1 MQFNKN
7 TSSGRTNIIA
17 IIIKSLIGLIVIL
30 GLVFFINKV
39 DFPAP
44 KKEIEKI
51 IQMKIL
57 KLLNKKNLSIVIFS
71 LFSFSSFAE
80 DKPVDIWNIEKQ
92 ETENISEENL
102 STESKQ
108 VVSESSVYKMQS
120 DKNEDSIK
128 LDQELTSKTIK
139 IAGIYDPQEYGLD
152 INMWSN
158 SDGST
163 LKKLFNN
170 IDKYELSKDAS
181 EILNI
186 SLLTNAY
193 YPNQNIT
200 DQEFLNFKT
209 KWLIKNSNLDLIEEY
224 LIKNQVTNLHPELM
238 RYMVDRYLS
247 QSDVKKSCEIFSKIK
262 EPLEDEYLSKFNLY
276 CLINY
281 GKNEEAQL
289 ILDLKKELGFSDE
302 YFENKIN
309 YLLGYI
315 DELNKEISENSIL
328 DFHLAHRT
336 NPEFTFEPNKD
347 TPKLIWKYLSSSN
360 LLYKIQDVEISDI
373 EKISTIEK
381 ATHDKIYSEEE
392 LFEFYKRFQFNINQ
406 LLNTKESYKS
416 LSSIEGKALVYQRL
430 LLTEEPKLKLELM
443 KILKD
448 IFKSEGI
455 EDAFDEELRKY
466 LKQIDETDVPSNFTT
481 FYNQYIKSDEIIN
494 RRIKYNNKIL
504 HQSKLVNYFNG
515 DYAKSKIE
523 EDLDKFLK
531 KIKKDK
537 EYFLSKKDII
547 FLEALK
553 SDGIEISKK
562 YENLYK
568 VNKSEMPSDI
578 QKMLDN
584 KEIGAALL
592 RVIEVIGP
600 EKIEDIDDDTV
611 YFIINT
617 LNQLNTDSIRNKLL
631 LKVLPL
637 KV

>member
-1 MQFNKN
+1 
-7 TSSGRTNIIA
+7 
-17 IIIKSLIGLIVIL
+17 
-30 GLVFFINKV
+30 
-39 DFPAP
+39 
-44 KKEIEKI
+44 
-51 IQMKIL
+51 MKIS

-71 LFSFSSFAE
+71 LISLSSFAE

-102 STESKQ
+102 SIENKQ
-108 VVSESSVYKMQS
+108 EVSESSIYKMQS

-128 LDQELTSKTIK
+128 LDQELKSKTIK
-139 IAGIYDPQEYGLD
+139 IAGLYDPQEYGLD

-200 DQEFLNFKT
+200 DQEFLKFKT
-209 KWLIKNSNLDLIEEY
+209 EWLIKNSNLDLIEEY

-309 YLLGYI
+309 YLFGYI
-315 DELNKEISENSIL
+315 DEANKEISENSIL

-336 NPEFTFEPNKD
+336 NHEFKFEPNKD

-360 LLYKIQDVEISDI
+360 LLYKIQDVEITDI

-381 ATHDKIYSEEE
+381 ATHDKNYSEEE

-455 EDAFDEELRKY
+455 EDAFDEELRKS

-481 FYNQYIKSDEIIN
+481 FYNQYLKSDEIIN
-494 RRIKYNNKIL
+494 KRIKYNNKIL

-537 EYFLSKKDII
+537 KYSLSKKDII

>member
-1 MQFNKN
+1 
-7 TSSGRTNIIA
+7 
-17 IIIKSLIGLIVIL
+17 
-30 GLVFFINKV
+30 
-39 DFPAP
+39 
-44 KKEIEKI
+44 
-51 IQMKIL
+51 MKIS

-71 LFSFSSFAE
+71 LISLSSFAE
-80 DKPVDIWNIEKQ
+80 DKPVDIWNLEKQ
-92 ETENISEENL
+92 ESETISEENL
-102 STESKQ
+102 SIENKQ
-108 VVSESSVYKMQS
+108 EVSESSIYKMQS

-139 IAGIYDPQEYGLD
+139 IAGLYDPQEYGLD

-200 DQEFLNFKT
+200 DQEFLKFKT
-209 KWLIKNSNLDLIEEY
+209 EWLIKNSNLDLIEEY

-309 YLLGYI
+309 YLFGYI
-315 DELNKEISENSIL
+315 DEANKEISENSIL

-336 NPEFTFEPNKD
+336 NPEFKFEPNKD

-360 LLYKIQDVEISDI
+360 LLYKIQDVEITDI

-381 ATHDKIYSEEE
+381 ATHDKNYSEEE

-455 EDAFDEELRKY
+455 EDAFDEELRKS

-494 RRIKYNNKIL
+494 KRIKYNNKIL

-537 EYFLSKKDII
+537 KYSLSKKDII

-592 RVIEVIGP
+592 RIIEVIGP

>member
-1 MQFNKN
+1 
-7 TSSGRTNIIA
+7 
-17 IIIKSLIGLIVIL
+17 
-30 GLVFFINKV
+30 
-39 DFPAP
+39 
-44 KKEIEKI
+44 
-51 IQMKIL
+51 MKIS
-57 KLLNKKNLSIVIFS
+57 KLLNKKNLSIIIFS
-71 LFSFSSFAE
+71 LISLSSFAE
-80 DKPVDIWNIEKQ
+80 DKPVDIWNLEKQ
-92 ETENISEENL
+92 EGETISEENL
-102 STESKQ
+102 SIENKQ
-108 VVSESSVYKMQS
+108 EVSESSIYKMQS

-139 IAGIYDPQEYGLD
+139 IAGLYDPQEYGLD

-200 DQEFLNFKT
+200 DQEFLKFKT

-309 YLLGYI
+309 YLFGYI
-315 DELNKEISENSIL
+315 DEANKEISENSIL

-360 LLYKIQDVEISDI
+360 LLYKIKDVEITDI

-381 ATHDKIYSEEE
+381 ATHDKNYSEEE

-455 EDAFDEELRKY
+455 EDAFDEELRKS

-494 RRIKYNNKIL
+494 KRIKYNNKIL

-537 EYFLSKKDII
+537 KYSLSKKDII

-578 QKMLDN
+578 QKMVDN

-592 RVIEVIGP
+592 RIIEVIGP

>member
-1 MQFNKN
+1 
-7 TSSGRTNIIA
+7 
-17 IIIKSLIGLIVIL
+17 
-30 GLVFFINKV
+30 
-39 DFPAP
+39 
-44 KKEIEKI
+44 
-51 IQMKIL
+51 MKIL
-57 KLLNKKNLSIVIFS
+57 KLLNKKNLSIIIFS

-102 STESKQ
+102 SIENKQ

-139 IAGIYDPQEYGLD
+139 IAGLYDPQEYGLD

-200 DQEFLNFKT
+200 DQEFLKFKT

-224 LIKNQVTNLHPELM
+224 LIKNQVTNIHPELM

-262 EPLEDEYLSKFNLY
+262 EPLKDEYLSKFNLY

-309 YLLGYI
+309 YLFGYI
-315 DELNKEISENSIL
+315 DEANKEISENSIL

-336 NPEFTFEPNKD
+336 NPEFKFEPNKD

-360 LLYKIQDVEISDI
+360 LLYKIQDVEITDI

-381 ATHDKIYSEEE
+381 ATHDKNYSEEE

-455 EDAFDEELRKY
+455 EDAFDEELRKS

-481 FYNQYIKSDEIIN
+481 FYNQYLKSDEIVN
-494 RRIKYNNKIL
+494 KRIKYNNKIL
-504 HQSKLVNYFNG
+504 HQSKLINYFNG

-537 EYFLSKKDII
+537 KYSLSKKDII

-592 RVIEVIGP
+592 RIIEVIGP

>member
-1 MQFNKN
+1 
-7 TSSGRTNIIA
+7 
-17 IIIKSLIGLIVIL
+17 
-30 GLVFFINKV
+30 
-39 DFPAP
+39 
-44 KKEIEKI
+44 
-51 IQMKIL
+51 MKIS

-71 LFSFSSFAE
+71 LISLSSFAE
-80 DKPVDIWNIEKQ
+80 DKPVDIWNLEKQ
-92 ETENISEENL
+92 EPETVSEENL
-102 STESKQ
+102 SIENKQ
-108 VVSESSVYKMQS
+108 EVSESSIYKMQS

-139 IAGIYDPQEYGLD
+139 IAGLYDPQEYGLD

-200 DQEFLNFKT
+200 DQEFLKFKT
-209 KWLIKNSNLDLIEEY
+209 EWLIKNSNLDLIEEY

-309 YLLGYI
+309 YLFGYI
-315 DELNKEISENSIL
+315 DEANKEISENSIL

-360 LLYKIQDVEISDI
+360 LLYKIQDVEITDI

-381 ATHDKIYSEEE
+381 ATHDKNYSEEE

-455 EDAFDEELRKY
+455 EDAFDEELRKS

-481 FYNQYIKSDEIIN
+481 FYNQYLKSDEIIN
-494 RRIKYNNKIL
+494 KRIKYNNKIL

-537 EYFLSKKDII
+537 KYSLSKKDII

-592 RVIEVIGP
+592 RIIEVIGP

>member
-1 MQFNKN
+1 
-7 TSSGRTNIIA
+7 
-17 IIIKSLIGLIVIL
+17 
-30 GLVFFINKV
+30 
-39 DFPAP
+39 
-44 KKEIEKI
+44 
-51 IQMKIL
+51 MKIS

-71 LFSFSSFAE
+71 LISLSSFAE
-80 DKPVDIWNIEKQ
+80 DKPVDIWNLEKQ
-92 ETENISEENL
+92 EAETISEENL
-102 STESKQ
+102 SIENKQ
-108 VVSESSVYKMQS
+108 EVSESSIYKMQS

-139 IAGIYDPQEYGLD
+139 IAGLYDPQEYGLD

-200 DQEFLNFKT
+200 DQEFLKFKT

-224 LIKNQVTNLHPELM
+224 LIKNQVTNIHPELM

-309 YLLGYI
+309 YLFGYI
-315 DELNKEISENSIL
+315 DEANKEISENSIL

-336 NPEFTFEPNKD
+336 NPEFKFEPNKD

-360 LLYKIQDVEISDI
+360 LLYKIQDVEITDI

-381 ATHDKIYSEEE
+381 ATHDKNYSEEE
-392 LFEFYKRFQFNINQ
+392 LFEFYKRFQFSINQ

-455 EDAFDEELRKY
+455 GDAFDEELRKS

-481 FYNQYIKSDEIIN
+481 FYNQHIKSDEIIN
-494 RRIKYNNKIL
+494 KRIKYNNKIL

-537 EYFLSKKDII
+537 KYSLSKKDII

-578 QKMLDN
+578 QKMVDN
-584 KEIGAALL
+584 NEIGAALL
-592 RVIEVIGP
+592 RIIEVIGT
-600 EKIEDIDDDTV
+600 EKIEDMDDDTV

>member
-1 MQFNKN
+1 
-7 TSSGRTNIIA
+7 
-17 IIIKSLIGLIVIL
+17 
-30 GLVFFINKV
+30 
-39 DFPAP
+39 
-44 KKEIEKI
+44 
-51 IQMKIL
+51 MKIL
-57 KLLNKKNLSIVIFS
+57 KLLNNKNLSIIIIS
-71 LFSFSSFAE
+71 LLLSISSIAE
-80 DKPVDIWNIEKQ
+80 EKPVDIWNLDKK
-92 ETENISEENL
+92 ETQNISEENL
-102 STESKQ
+102 SVEEKNEEIFQ
-108 VVSESSVYKMQS
+108 SSIYKMQS
-120 DKNEDSIK
+120 DKKEESIK
-128 LDQELTSKTIK
+128 LDEELTSKTIK
-139 IAGIYDPQEYGLD
+139 IAGLYDPQDYGLS
-152 INMWSN
+152 ISMWSN
-158 SDGST
+158 SDGSI

-170 IDKYELSKDAS
+170 IDKYNLSKDAS

-200 DQEFLNFKT
+200 EEEFLKFKT
-209 KWLIKNSNLDLIEEY
+209 NWLIKESNLELIEEY
-224 LIKNQVTNLHPELM
+224 LIKNQITNLHPELM
-238 RYMVDRYLS
+238 RYMVDKYLS
-247 QSDVKKSCEIFSKIK
+247 QSNVKKSCEIFSKIK
-262 EPLEDEYLSKFNLY
+262 EPLQNEYLSKFNLY

-289 ILDLKKELGFSDE
+289 ILDLKKELGFNDE
-302 YFENKIN
+302 YFENKVN
-309 YLLGYI
+309 YLFGYM
-315 DELNKEISENSIL
+315 DEANKEISENSIL

-336 NPEFTFEPNKD
+336 SSEFKFEPNKD

-360 LLYKIQDVEISDI
+360 LLYKIQDVEITDI
-373 EKISTIEK
+373 DKISTIEK
-381 ATHDKIYSEEE
+381 ATHDKNYSEDE

-430 LLTEEPKLKLELM
+430 LLTEEPKLKLELA

-448 IFKSEGI
+448 IFESEGI
-455 EDAFDEELRKY
+455 GNAFDLELEKL
-466 LKQIDETDVPSNFTT
+466 LKKIDEVDVPSNFTT
-481 FYNQYIKSDEIIN
+481 FYKQNIKDDTIIN
-494 RRIKYNNKIL
+494 KKIKYNNKIL

-523 EDLDKFLK
+523 EDLNKFLK

-537 EYFLSKKDII
+537 KYFLSKKDII

-553 SDGIEISKK
+553 SDGIEIPKK
-562 YENLYK
+562 YENLYEI
-568 VNKSEMPSDI
+568 NKSEMPSDI

-592 RVIEVIGP
+592 RIIEVIGP

-617 LNQLNTDSIRNKLL
+617 LNQLNADLIRNKLL

>member
-1 MQFNKN
+1 
-7 TSSGRTNIIA
+7 
-17 IIIKSLIGLIVIL
+17 
-30 GLVFFINKV
+30 
-39 DFPAP
+39 
-44 KKEIEKI
+44 
-51 IQMKIL
+51 MKIL
-57 KLLNKKNLSIVIFS
+57 KLLNNKNLTIIIISLILSLSSI
-71 LFSFSSFAE
+71 AE
-80 DKPVDIWNIEKQ
+80 EKPVDIWSLDKK
-92 ETENISEENL
+92 ETQNTSEENL
-102 STESKQ
+102 SAEENEKTSQ
-108 VVSESSVYKMQS
+108 SSIYEMQS
-120 DKNEDSIK
+120 DTKEEFIK
-128 LDQELTSKTIK
+128 LDEDLTSKTIK
-139 IAGIYDPQEYGLD
+139 IAGLYDPQDYGLS
-152 INMWSN
+152 ISMWSN
-158 SDGST
+158 SDGSI

-170 IDKYELSKDAS
+170 IDKYNLSKDAS

-200 DQEFLNFKT
+200 EEEFLKFKT
-209 KWLIKNSNLDLIEEY
+209 NWLIKESNLELIEEY
-224 LIKNQVTNLHPELM
+224 LIKNQITNLHPELM
-238 RYMVDRYLS
+238 RYMVDKYLS
-247 QSDVKKSCEIFSKIK
+247 QSNVKKSCEIFSKIK
-262 EPLEDEYLSKFNLY
+262 EPLQNEYLSKFNLY

-289 ILDLKKELGFSDE
+289 ILDLKKELGFNDE
-302 YFENKIN
+302 YFENKVN
-309 YLLGYI
+309 YLFGYM
-315 DELNKEISENSIL
+315 DEANKEISENSIL

-336 NPEFTFEPNKD
+336 NSEFIFEPSKD
-347 TPKLIWKYLSSSN
+347 TSKLIWKYLSSSN
-360 LLYKIQDVEISDI
+360 LLYKIQDVEITDI
-373 EKISTIEK
+373 DKISTIEK
-381 ATHDKIYSEEE
+381 ATHDKNYSEDE

-430 LLTEEPKLKLELM
+430 LLTEEPKLKLELA

-448 IFKSEGI
+448 IFESEGI
-455 EDAFDEELRKY
+455 GNAFDLELEKL
-466 LKQIDETDVPSNFTT
+466 LKKIDEVDVPSNFTT
-481 FYNQYIKSDEIIN
+481 FYNQNIKDDAIIN
-494 RRIKYNNKIL
+494 KKIKYNNKIL

-523 EDLDKFLK
+523 EDLNKFLK

-537 EYFLSKKDII
+537 KYFLSKKDII

-553 SDGIEISKK
+553 SDGIEIPKK
-562 YENLYK
+562 YENLYEI
-568 VNKSEMPSDI
+568 NKSEMPSDI

-592 RVIEVIGP
+592 RIIEVIGP

-617 LNQLNTDSIRNKLL
+617 LNQLNADLIRNKLL

>member
-1 MQFNKN
+1 
-7 TSSGRTNIIA
+7 
-17 IIIKSLIGLIVIL
+17 
-30 GLVFFINKV
+30 
-39 DFPAP
+39 
-44 KKEIEKI
+44 
-51 IQMKIL
+51 MKIL
-57 KLLNKKNLSIVIFS
+57 KLLNKKNLSIIIIS
-71 LFSFSSFAE
+71 LLLSFSSIAE
-80 DKPVDIWNIEKQ
+80 EKPVDIWNLEKQ
-92 ETENISEENL
+92 EIESTSVENL
-102 STESKQ
+102 SVEKTQEISQ
-108 VVSESSVYKMQS
+108 SSIYKMQE
-120 DKNEDSIK
+120 DKNKDSIK
-128 LDQELTSKTIK
+128 LDEDLTSKTIK
-139 IAGIYDPQEYGLD
+139 IAGLYDPQDYGLS
-152 INMWSN
+152 ISMWSN

-163 LKKLFNN
+163 LKKLFKN
-170 IDKYELSKDAS
+170 IDKYNLSKDAS

-200 DQEFLNFKT
+200 DEEFLKFKT
-209 KWLIKNSNLDLIEEY
+209 NWLIKDSNLELIEEY
-224 LIKNQVTNLHPELM
+224 LIKNQITNLHPELM
-238 RYMVDRYLS
+238 RYMVDKHLS
-247 QSDVKKSCEIFSKIK
+247 QSDLKKSCEIFSKIK
-262 EPLEDEYLSKFNLY
+262 EPLENEYLSKFNLY

-289 ILDLKKELGFSDE
+289 ILDLKKELGFKDE
-302 YFENKIN
+302 YFENKVN
-309 YLLGYI
+309 YLFGYI
-315 DELNKEISENSIL
+315 DEANKEVSENSIL

-336 NPEFTFEPNKD
+336 NPEFTFEPKKD
-347 TPKLIWKYLSSSN
+347 TPKLIWKYLSTSN
-360 LLYKIQDVEISDI
+360 LLYKIQDVEITDI
-373 EKISTIEK
+373 DKISTIEK
-381 ATHDKIYSEEE
+381 ATHDKNYSEEE

-448 IFKSEGI
+448 IFESESIGN
-455 EDAFDEELRKY
+455 AFDLELEKF
-466 LKQIDETDVPSNFTT
+466 LKKIDETDVPSNFTT
-481 FYNQYIKSDEIIN
+481 FYKQNIRDDETIN
-494 RRIKYNNKIL
+494 KKIKYNNKIL

-523 EDLDKFLK
+523 EDLNKFLK

-537 EYFLSKKDII
+537 KYFLSKKDII

-568 VNKSEMPSDI
+568 INKSEMPTDI
-578 QKMLDN
+578 QKMIDN

-592 RVIEVIGP
+592 RIIEVIGP
-600 EKIEDIDDDTV
+600 EKIQDIDDDTV

-617 LNQLNTDSIRNKLL
+617 LNQLNADLIRNKLL